1 MIVGSTATTTF
12 LASLALLALGVD
24 AFVPPSKLSTPTT
37 SSSSLQAER
46 QPIMAGNW
54 KMNPMTED
62 EAVELSSALTGLLG
76 EETCP
81 FDDEN
86 DMCTEVVIFPP
97 HPYIRTVKDT
107 VEEAGI
113 SVGAQ
118 SIFWEK
124 KGAYT
129 GEVAGSMI
137 KSIGCEYVLCGHS
150 ERRSLFSDDDEAINK
165 KVLKVLEDGL
175 KPILCIGETKDEFDM
190 KIRDPILKMQLSND
204 LYGVTKEQMES
215 VVIAY
220 EPVWAIGTGL
230 VCGSE
235 DASKYISKTRNQ
247 QTKSGSCSVLFL
259 KFVCPTFLFLC
270 TSFRRSPQVPPHR
283 VDRLVR
289 RRGGTIDPH
298 PIRRFRH
305 TRIRRR
311 THVSTRNRRLPRG
324 RRLTARRQIRPHH
337 QL

>member
-1 MIVGSTATTTF
+1 MIVGSSATTTF

-24 AFVPPSKLSTPTT
+24 AFVSPSTLSTPTT
-37 SSSSLQAER
+37 TTGSSLQAER

-235 DASKYISKTRNQ
+235 DANEVHKFLRT
-247 QTKSGSCSVLFL
+247 VLTDL
-259 KFVCPTFLFLC
+259 YDEEVAQ
-270 TSFRRSPQVPPHR
+270 S
-283 VDRLVR
+283 
-289 RRGGTIDPH
+289 
-298 PIRRFRH
+298 
-305 TRIRRR
+305 TRIQYGGSV
-311 THVSTRNRRLPRG
+311 TPESVDELMSQPEIDGCLVGGASLLADKFG
-324 RRLTARRQIRPHH
+324 RIINFEKM
-337 QL
+337 